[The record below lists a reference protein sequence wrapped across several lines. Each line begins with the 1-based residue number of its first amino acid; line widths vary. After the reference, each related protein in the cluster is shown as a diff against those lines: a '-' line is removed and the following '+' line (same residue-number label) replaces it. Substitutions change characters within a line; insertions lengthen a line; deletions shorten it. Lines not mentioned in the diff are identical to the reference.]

1 MDNMS
6 FDRTT
11 QTIQQHMF
19 NSTKILDKHEI
30 LLNRKVWMNILLCRM
45 ISMFVVN
52 HALKID
58 VLKMEQEFRIKY
70 HKGDKVLYLSP
81 INWKGVEEFC

>member
-1 MDNMS
+1 MDSIS

-11 QTIQQHMF
+11 QTIQQHTF

-52 HALKID
+52 HAFKIN
-58 VLKMEQEFRIKY
+58 VLKMEQEFWIKY
-70 HKGDKVLYLSP
+70 HKGDKVLYVFP
-81 INWKGVEEFC
+81 INWKGMEEFC